1 MRIFLQTGKSIEL
14 ILFPEAKYPSRTSF
28 DRSLDGSAITLIF
41 YQLLPTLPKKMMPE
55 PREGATFGTKF
66 FSDICSARQASIETS
81 WHSLKFQKSFLVNQS
96 NAQPCSTVTS
106 WPIVVIFREDFSCL
120 FFIICASPN
129 LKPVLLPPWRSTR
142 EICTGNYLHMN
153 ISFEVKNR

>member
-1 MRIFLQTGKSIEL
+1 MWKQITGAIL
-14 ILFPEAKYPSRTSF
+14 ISCRLVSQC
-28 DRSLDGSAITLIF
+28 L
-41 YQLLPTLPKKMMPE
+41 QLLPTLPKINYARTKG
-55 PREGATFGTKF
+55 RSIIWDKF

-120 FFIICASPN
+120 FFIICASPI

-142 EICTGNYLHMN
+142 EICTGNYLHMK